1 LEHEKGGFPL
11 RKLLLRWLINV
22 LALFAAAVVVKGI
35 GVEEARWA
43 GWVVF
48 AVVAVIFGLINA
60 LIRPLLKVLT
70 CPLILLTLG
79 LFTLV
84 INALM
89 LWLTGEISEALHLG
103 FYVEDFGAAFWG
115 GLVVSIVSVVLNL
128 IVRDEDERQERRRE
142 RRRD

>member
-1 LEHEKGGFPL
+1 M
-11 RKLLLRWLINV
+11 RKLLLRWLINA

-48 AVVAVIFGLINA
+48 AIAAVIFGLVNA
-60 LIRPLLKVLT
+60 LIRPLLKLLT

-84 INALM
+84 INAFM
-89 LWLTGEISEALHLG
+89 LWLTGVISQSLDLG
-103 FYVEDFGAAFWG
+103 FYVDGFWSAFWG
-115 GLVVSIVSVVLNL
+115 GLVVGIVSVVLNL
-128 IVRDEDERQERRRE
+128 IVRDEEDRHQRRQERKQS
-142 RRRD
+142 

>member
-1 LEHEKGGFPL
+1 M
-11 RKLLLRWLINV
+11 RKLLLRWLINA

-35 GVEEARWA
+35 GVEEGRWA

-48 AVVAVIFGLINA
+48 AVVAVIFGLVNT
-60 LIRPLLKVLT
+60 LIRPLLKMMT

-89 LWLTGEISEALHLG
+89 LWLTGEISQFLGLG
-103 FYVEDFGAAFWG
+103 FYIDSFWSALLG

-128 IVRDEDERQERRRE
+128 IVRDEEDRHKRKRK
-142 RRRD
+142 RD

>member
-1 LEHEKGGFPL
+1 M
-11 RKLLLRWLINV
+11 RKLLLRWLINA

-35 GVEEARWA
+35 GVEEAQWA

-48 AVVAVIFGLINA
+48 VFVALIFGLVNA
-60 LIRPLLKVLT
+60 LIRPLLKLLT

-89 LWLTGEISEALHLG
+89 LWLTGSISQFLHLG
-103 FYVEDFGAAFWG
+103 FYVRDFGAAFWG
-115 GLVVSIVSVVLNL
+115 GLVVSIVSVVLNV
-128 IVRDEDERQERRRE
+128 IVRDEDNNRHRRKRK
-142 RRRD
+142 DD

>member
-1 LEHEKGGFPL
+1 L
-11 RKLLLRWLINV
+11 RKLLLRWLINT
-22 LALFAAAVVVKGI
+22 LALFAAAVAVKGI
-35 GVEEARWA
+35 GVEEAQWA

-48 AVVAVIFGLINA
+48 AVVAVIFGLVNA
-60 LIRPLLKVLT
+60 LIRPLLKMMT

-89 LWLTGEISEALHLG
+89 LWLTGAISQSLNLG
-103 FYVEDFGAAFWG
+103 FYVLDFGAAFWG

-128 IVRDEDERQERRRE
+128 VVRDEDDRRKRRRK
-142 RRRD
+142 RD

>member
-1 LEHEKGGFPL
+1 L
-11 RKLLLRWLINV
+11 RKLLLRWLINA
-22 LALFAAAVVVKGI
+22 LALFAAAVVVKGV
-35 GVEEARWA
+35 GVEEGRWA

-48 AVVAVIFGLINA
+48 AAVAVIFGLVNA

-89 LWLTGEISEALHLG
+89 LWLTGAISQFFDLG
-103 FYVEDFGAAFWG
+103 FYVDGFWSAFLG
-115 GLVVSIVSVVLNL
+115 GLVVSVVSVALNL
-128 IVRDEDERQERRRE
+128 VVRDEEERHRRKE
-142 RRRD
+142 KRD

>member
-1 LEHEKGGFPL
+1 M
-11 RKLLLRWLINV
+11 RKLLLRWLINA
-22 LALFAAAVVVKGI
+22 LALFAAAVVVKGV
-35 GVEEARWA
+35 GVEEGRWA

-48 AVVAVIFGLINA
+48 AAVAVIFGLVNA

-89 LWLTGEISEALHLG
+89 LWLTGAISQFFDLG
-103 FYVEDFGAAFWG
+103 FYVDGFWSAFLG
-115 GLVVSIVSVVLNL
+115 GLVVSVVSVALNL
-128 IVRDEDERQERRRE
+128 VVRDEEERHRRKE
-142 RRRD
+142 KRD

>member
-1 LEHEKGGFPL
+1 M
-11 RKLLLRWLINV
+11 RKLLLRWLINA

-43 GWVVF
+43 GWVVY
-48 AVVAVIFGLINA
+48 AVVAVFFGLVNA
-60 LIRPLLKVLT
+60 LIRPLLKMLT

-89 LWLTGEISEALHLG
+89 LWLTGAISQSLNLG
-103 FYVEDFGAAFWG
+103 FYVEDFGAAFLG
-115 GLVVSIVSVVLNL
+115 GLVVSIVSVILNL
-128 IVRDEDERQERRRE
+128 IVRDEEERHERRRE